1 MIGHALAQKL
11 QAENYTHLILP
22 TSAQLDLL
30 DKDQVHLFFQ
40 ETKPEYVFLST
51 GKHGGIKA
59 NIQTP
64 ADFMYDN
71 LQKQINVIH
80 AAYEFKV
87 KKLLYLASCCI
98 YPKNC
103 PQPMK
108 EEALMTG
115 PFEITNESYAMAKLA
130 GIKLCQ
136 AYNQQ
141 YKTHFIPVIPANIYG
156 PKDCFDLDNAH
167 VCAALIRK
175 FHVAKKNKTDAIV
188 TIWGSGAPTREF
200 LFVDDLA
207 EACLFLMHHYE
218 KPELI
223 NIGAE
228 TSISIKELAHLIAQI
243 VGFKGKVKFDPT
255 YPDGMPSKTLDH
267 TKLNTLGWK
276 SKINFQK
283 GIELT
288 YQWYLGYLENS

>member
-1 MIGHALAQKL
+1 
-11 QAENYTHLILP
+11 
-22 TSAQLDLL
+22 
-30 DKDQVHLFFQ
+30 
-40 ETKPEYVFLST
+40 
-51 GKHGGIKA
+51 
-59 NIQTP
+59 
-64 ADFMYDN
+64 
-71 LQKQINVIH
+71 
-80 AAYEFKV
+80 
-87 KKLLYLASCCI
+87 
-98 YPKNC
+98 
-103 PQPMK
+103 MK
-108 EEALMTG
+108 EESLMTG

-167 VCAALIRK
+167 VCAALIKK
-175 FHVAKKNKTDAIV
+175 FHAAKKNKTDAIV

-207 EACLFLMHHYE
+207 EACLFLINHYE

-228 TSISIKELAHLIAQI
+228 TSISIKELAQLIAQI
-243 VGFKGKVKFDPT
+243 VGFKGKIKFDTP

-267 TKLNTLGWK
+267 TKLNVLGWK

-283 GIELT
+283 GAEAT
-288 YQWYLGYLENS
+288 YQWYLEYLENS